1 LEEAICSQ
9 SEKANKFVILKI
21 ILCIDLDLKCFKF
34 SYNTFRQFQIIQA
47 RIKKD
52 ANLKQVLSFES
63 VEEVNNISHSFKKY
77 LL

>member
-1 LEEAICSQ
+1 MEEAICSQ
-9 SEKANKFVILKI
+9 SEKANKFV